1 MRRGN
6 PDGRVK
12 AEVQVALKQSHELC
26 ERIIFSYPH
35 HSSRQCF
42 PEHVWLGHEIHQ
54 SAGAGP
60 FPPSSSPVAGSFHS
74 LYAKNCF
81 LASKHI
87 ARNTTLVHLTR
98 AKTGYIFQNSLILR
112 LASTYAN
119 KPLHFTTL
127 PRFYPSG
134 AVGRHFHH
142 CSPCNIFFR
151 RSAKDDR

>member
-1 MRRGN
+1 MRRGS

-12 AEVQVALKQSHELC
+12 AEVQVALKQSHELR
-26 ERIIFSYPH
+26 ERIIFSDPH

-60 FPPSSSPVAGSFHS
+60 FSPSSSPAAGSFHS
-74 LYAKNCF
+74 LHTKNSF
-81 LASKHI
+81 LASKYI
-87 ARNTTLVHLTR
+87 AQNTNLVHLAR
-98 AKTGYIFQNSLILR
+98 AKTGDIFQNSLILR
-112 LASTYAN
+112 LALTYAN
-119 KPLHFTTL
+119 KPLHFTTS
-127 PRFYPSG
+127 PRFYPGG

-142 CSPCNIFFR
+142 CSPCSTFFR